1 MKELNKKETNK
12 TTKSTFKDIIIYIL
26 IIFAI
31 LLFKKYVISPIRVNG
46 ESMMNTLHDGD
57 IMIMNSINYRFSE
70 IKRYDIV
77 IIDEGQELIIKRVIG
92 LPGDT
97 VKCVNNKLYINGKRV
112 KDKYASS
119 KTSDFS
125 VDVGNGEY
133 FVLGDNRSNSMDS
146 RVFGTFKKKEIIGKT
161 SLTIFPF
168 RKTEL
173 FFCIFKIYN

>member
-97 VKCVNNKLYINGKRV
+97 VKCVNNKLYINDKRV

-168 RKTEL
+168 SRFGNK
-173 FFCIFKIYN
+173 K

>member
-1 MKELNKKETNK
+1 MKKIYKNADKNKNTI
-12 TTKSTFKDIIIYIL
+12 KDIVTYIL
-26 IIFAI
+26 IIIAI
-31 LLFKKYVISPIRVNG
+31 LLFKKNVISPIKVNG

-57 IMIMNSINYRFSE
+57 IMIMNSISYRFSD

-77 IIDEGQELIIKRVIG
+77 IINDGNELIIKRVIG

-112 KDKYASS
+112 RDKYASS

-125 VDVGNGEY
+125 VNVDAGEY

-146 RVFGTFKKKEIIGKT
+146 RVFGTFKKKEILGKT

-168 RKTEL
+168 NRVGNK
-173 FFCIFKIYN
+173 K

>member
-97 VKCVNNKLYINGKRV
+97 VKYVNNKLYINGKRV

-168 RKTEL
+168 SRFGNK
-173 FFCIFKIYN
+173 K

>member
-46 ESMMNTLHDGD
+46 ESMMNTLHDVD

-168 RKTEL
+168 SRFGNK
-173 FFCIFKIYN
+173 K

>member
-1 MKELNKKETNK
+1 MRIMTEHKNKNTI
-12 TTKSTFKDIIIYIL
+12 KDIVTYIL
-26 IIFAI
+26 IIIAI
-31 LLFKKYVISPIRVNG
+31 LLFKKNVISPIKVNG

-57 IMIMNSINYRFSE
+57 IMIMNSISYRFSD

-77 IIDEGQELIIKRVIG
+77 IINDGNELIIKRVIG

-112 KDKYASS
+112 RDKYASS

-125 VDVGNGEY
+125 VDVDAGEY

-146 RVFGTFKKKEIIGKT
+146 RVFGTFKKKEILGKT

-168 RKTEL
+168 NRFGNK
-173 FFCIFKIYN
+173 K

>member
-46 ESMMNTLHDGD
+46 ESMMNTQHDGD
-57 IMIMNSINYRFSE
+57 IMIMNSINYRFSD

-77 IIDEGQELIIKRVIG
+77 IIDEGQELIIKRVNG

-125 VDVGNGEY
+125 VDVDAGEY

-168 RKTEL
+168 SRFGNK
-173 FFCIFKIYN
+173 K

>member
-125 VDVGNGEY
+125 VDVENGEY

-168 RKTEL
+168 SRFGNK
-173 FFCIFKIYN
+173 K

>member
-57 IMIMNSINYRFSE
+57 IMIMNSINYRFSD

-168 RKTEL
+168 SRFGNK
-173 FFCIFKIYN
+173 K

>member
-1 MKELNKKETNK
+1 MEKINKNTDKNK
-12 TTKSTFKDIIIYIL
+12 NAIKDVVIYIL
-26 IIFAI
+26 IIIAI
-31 LLFKKYVISPIRVNG
+31 LLFKKYVISPIKVNG

-57 IMIMNSINYRFSE
+57 IMIMNSISYRFSD

-77 IIDEGQELIIKRVIG
+77 IINDGNELIIKRVIG

-97 VKCVNNKLYINGKRV
+97 IKCVNNKLYINGKRI

-125 VDVGNGEY
+125 VDVDDGEY

-146 RVFGTFKKKEIIGKT
+146 RVFGTFKKKEILGKT

-168 RKTEL
+168 NRFGNK
-173 FFCIFKIYN
+173 K

>member
-1 MKELNKKETNK
+1 MKKIYKNADKNKNTI
-12 TTKSTFKDIIIYIL
+12 KDIVTYIL
-26 IIFAI
+26 IIIAI
-31 LLFKKYVISPIRVNG
+31 LLFKKNVISPIKVNG

-57 IMIMNSINYRFSE
+57 IMIMNSISYRFSD

-77 IIDEGQELIIKRVIG
+77 IINDGNELIIKRVIG

-97 VKCVNNKLYINGKRV
+97 IKCVNNKLYINGKRI

-125 VDVGNGEY
+125 VDVDDGEY

-146 RVFGTFKKKEIIGKT
+146 RVFGTFKKEEILGKT

-168 RKTEL
+168 NRFGNK
-173 FFCIFKIYN
+173 K